1 MERDEDSSAC
11 VTAMASIANNEKE
24 RKERAKDKYRD
35 TRKVWWEDVCITTG
49 RTKTLRVK
57 LGLTVKH
64 STLC

>member
-49 RTKTLRVK
+49 RTKILRVK